1 MSEPRCV
8 DIAREIIELHE
19 HCERLESR
27 LQVLTVLT
35 AVHTACA
42 GPLLLERS
50 MPRSVRE
57 FIVGCVER
65 REIELVYGDD
75 KLVAWWVTPAVSTA
89 EITMESVFARAEQ
102 LGVKLEVEA

>member
-8 DIAREIIELHE
+8 DIAREIIDLHE
-19 HCERLESR
+19 HCQRLESR

-42 GPLLLERS
+42 GPLMLS
-50 MPRSVRE
+50 KDMPRSVRE
-57 FIVGCVER
+57 FVIGCVER

-75 KLVAWWVTPAVSTA
+75 KLVAWWNMSGMPVGVV
-89 EITMESVFARAEQ
+89 TMESIRDRAGQ
-102 LGVKLEVEA
+102 LGVELETEA